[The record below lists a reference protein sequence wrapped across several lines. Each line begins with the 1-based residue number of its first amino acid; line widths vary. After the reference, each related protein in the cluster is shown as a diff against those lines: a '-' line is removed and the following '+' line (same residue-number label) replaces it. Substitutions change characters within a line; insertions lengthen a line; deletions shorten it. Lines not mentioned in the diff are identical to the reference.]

1 MRYII
6 KGNDFSFTWTIKDC
20 NGYIDLS
27 AVTDLKVMY
36 QHSTVPSKKYVADA
50 KIVDIVL
57 KEREED
63 LGDTV
68 LYDSTLVKG
77 IEFEVTAEQQQEML
91 LGDYNVI
98 CTFIK
103 NDDSHCYKMIR
114 AYTIV
119 ADKDGLKYC
128 CSESKERLVKLS
140 QLINDMGFITRND
153 LPTKVSEL
161 QNDCNYVNIN
171 SVPTKLSQLVN
182 DSNFAS
188 KDEVPKY
195 TTELS
200 NDAQFTNVV
209 DLAKKVDKESGKGL
223 STNDYTNEDKTKLT
237 NLSDFDSTS
246 IN

>member
-1 MRYII
+1 M
-6 KGNDFSFTWTIKDC
+6 D
-20 NGYIDLS
+20 
-27 AVTDLKVMY
+27 
-36 QHSTVPSKKYVADA
+36 QHATVPSKKDVADA

-128 CSESKERLVKLS
+128 CSESKER
-140 QLINDMGFITRND
+140 
-153 LPTKVSEL
+153 PVSYTHLLLNTYKEYL
-161 QNDCNYVNIN
+161 QSLKI
-171 SVPTKLSQLVN
+171 
-182 DSNFAS
+182 
-188 KDEVPKY
+188 EV
-195 TTELS
+195 
-200 NDAQFTNVV
+200 F
-209 DLAKKVDKESGKGL
+209 
-223 STNDYTNEDKTKLT
+223 
-237 NLSDFDSTS
+237 
-246 IN
+246 